1 MEIKVCDKT
10 TKEIIGV
17 AYIKLKDYR
26 DQVKREEL
34 IKLKAQS
41 NPDQMGEI
49 RIRVRVLW
57 SKLDYFRT
65 QIKLADEKLESAQ
78 RESQQVIRYLN
89 LLDQPFGIITYG
101 EIDNIFANDIL
112 EIPKEKQEI
121 LQKQRMSILPQSSVA
136 GKQTSSTYADRLDIA
151 LRGTF
156 SKIVF
161 NI

>member
-10 TKEIIGV
+10 TKEVIGV
-17 AYIKLKDYR
+17 AYLKLKDYR

-34 IKLKAQS
+34 LKLKAPS
-41 NPDQMGEI
+41 SSEQMGEI

-57 SKLDYFRT
+57 SKLEYFKA
-65 QIKLADEKLESAQ
+65 QIKIAEEKLDSAQ
-78 RESQQVIRYLN
+78 RESQEVSKYLN

-101 EIDNIFANDIL
+101 EIDNIFSNDIL

-121 LQKQRMSILPQSSVA
+121 LQKQRMSVLPQRSTP
-136 GKQTSSTYADRLDIA
+136 GNPNTTTYADKLDQA

-156 SKIVF
+156 SKKL
-161 NI
+161 NY